1 MDSNTRVYIEEEQEI
16 LREAFRVVL
25 PVVDPS
31 VEPVKVTGAR
41 YLADGRTDEL
51 VRILNV
57 LSPDVVLLGVKT
69 LENSAV
75 EALRTIRD
83 AFPYIG
89 FVVLCA
95 YYSQDT
101 SKHLKSFLKQNSRRG
116 AYLYKH
122 SLDSVAEF
130 SRVIHAVAEGRLIID
145 PDLFKSLMVE
155 TNIQNSVLKALT
167 AREMEIINWMAK
179 GYKNAAIAEV
189 LSLEVKTVENHIN
202 NIFSK
207 LSEYIP
213 NARHARVAAVISYLK
228 ATGCMTTDMAVVDR
242 DTNAL
247 EEDTIAKP
255 ALDALKLSPIDGV
268 FQQSTMRFS

>member
-1 MDSNTRVYIEEEQEI
+1 VYIEEEQEI

-51 VRILNV
+51 VGILNV

-75 EALRTIRD
+75 EALRTIRN
-83 AFPYIG
+83 AFPHIG

-122 SLDSVAEF
+122 SVDSVAEF

-145 PDLFKSLMVE
+145 PDLFQSLMVE
-155 TNIQNSVLKALT
+155 NNIQNSVLKALT
-167 AREMEIINWMAK
+167 ARELEIINWMAK

-228 ATGCMTTDMAVVDR
+228 ATGSMTTDLSVVDWDI
-242 DTNAL
+242 DTS
-247 EEDTIAKP
+247 EEDTTAKP
-255 ALDALKLSPIDGV
+255 ALDALKLEPVDGV